1 MRDYL
6 LSIAGLQGYNC
17 FRVKGRA
24 IAVRRPA
31 SRARFAGSRIMVKLN
46 AATDQNMIA
55 AAAPAAGLASGGVRL
70 PSDRLLGDT
79 LLLLICP

>member
-1 MRDYL
+1 
-6 LSIAGLQGYNC
+6 
-17 FRVKGRA
+17 
-24 IAVRRPA
+24 
-31 SRARFAGSRIMVKLN
+31 MVKLN